1 MRPQAEN
8 SLESYN
14 YHSNS
19 SIFNLRL
26 KTIHLLDTSNIY
38 IYIYVSIDRLFSY
51 TKYHN
56 LFNKLSVCQ
65 SGYYKNTVTSNT
77 E

>member
-1 MRPQAEN
+1 
-8 SLESYN
+8 
-14 YHSNS
+14 
-19 SIFNLRL
+19 L

-56 LFNKLSVCQ
+56 LSNKLSVCQ